1 MKITTFIDAP
11 TRKVF
16 EGHNLPRD
24 FLAILAD
31 CQMLAVAV
39 NLQGHY
45 AVLLETTQ
53 HGIFCHTW
61 LAAHSAQHES
71 HHRFDCFYRKDPAL
85 IEICDHLRSLLN
97 GSQGGAV

>member
-1 MKITTFIDAP
+1 MKISTFIDAP
-11 TRKVF
+11 TSKVF
-16 EGHNLPRD
+16 ENHNLPRD

-71 HHRFDCFYRKDPAL
+71 HLRIDCFYRKDRAL

-97 GSQGGAV
+97 SSQGGAV